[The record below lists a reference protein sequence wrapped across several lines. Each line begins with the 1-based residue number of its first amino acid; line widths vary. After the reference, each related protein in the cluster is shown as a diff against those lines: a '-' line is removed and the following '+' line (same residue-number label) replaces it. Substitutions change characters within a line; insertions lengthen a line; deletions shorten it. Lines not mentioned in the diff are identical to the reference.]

1 MVVSFKPYSLAL
13 YELAK
18 DKDQVPYYMVQLKKL
33 SDIWKE
39 NEDFLKALRHPKITR
54 REKKEWISQ
63 LFESELDPLLYRYL
77 LVMVEHDQIGYI
89 PEIYEAFIEV
99 YKEDQN
105 IESVLIESACPL
117 SEDQIRQI
125 KTVIE
130 KKLKKNIEVRTN
142 VVPEL
147 IAGVRV
153 RTKDFVLDN
162 SMLSRISNLKE
173 KLENAY

>member
-1 MVVSFKPYSLAL
+1 
-13 YELAK
+13 
-18 DKDQVPYYMVQLKKL
+18 
-33 SDIWKE
+33 
-39 NEDFLKALRHPKITR
+39 
-54 REKKEWISQ
+54 
-63 LFESELDPLLYRYL
+63 
-77 LVMVEHDQIGYI
+77 MVEHDQIGYI
-89 PEIYEAFIEV
+89 PEIYEPFIEV

>member
-1 MVVSFKPYSLAL
+1 MVMSFKPYSLAL

-18 DKDQVPYYMVQLKKL
+18 DKDQVPYYMEQLKKL

-39 NEDFLKALRHPKITR
+39 NEDILKALRHPKITR

>member
-1 MVVSFKPYSLAL
+1 MT
-13 YELAK
+13 
-18 DKDQVPYYMVQLKKL
+18 
-33 SDIWKE
+33 

-130 KKLKKNIEVRTN
+130 KKLKRKKKGN
-142 VVPEL
+142 
-147 IAGVRV
+147 
-153 RTKDFVLDN
+153 
-162 SMLSRISNLKE
+162 E
-173 KLENAY
+173 K